1 MRREQGDGLPM
12 TTNPAPPNRPLQLLV
27 VGDDGLRRE
36 VEAALAGARPGRAFL
51 RLAADADDAERQL
64 RQRSADL
71 VVCELGASAGDL
83 RRFASSVRA
92 LSAEAAL
99 VGVQSVR
106 GETTTPSDV
115 LVEAVRSKL
124 DDILERPL
132 SSESLREVL
141 TLLEVRA
148 EQTSAQTGSVIA
160 FHSTKGGVGKST
172 LSINTAVGLAL
183 RHPDQ
188 VLLIDCSLQ
197 LGVCASALDLVP
209 RNSIATAARE
219 RDRLDARMLRE
230 LSELHESTGL
240 RLLSAPTDAI
250 DASDVDDQ
258 AIAQLIALA
267 RRTFRFVIVD
277 TLPIVDAVMLV
288 VFDLADRIYLVNQ
301 GTVPDVIGAARLR
314 EMLDQIEIPGDRTR
328 VVLNRTMPP
337 FPGQLARD
345 EVGRRIGRDVDFEV
359 PYDKHVL
366 TALNLGEPR
375 ILAAGRRGWGAV
387 LSEIVDDADAIGS
400 VQVAQETSNAADR
413 EPTHAPRPSSG
424 DRDPAPLGVSDR
436 RAGLGRRLWAFA
448 SGAKP

>member
-1 MRREQGDGLPM
+1 M
-12 TTNPAPPNRPLQLLV
+12 TTSPATPSRPLQILV
-27 VGDDGLRRE
+27 VGDEGLRQE

-51 RLAADADDAERQL
+51 RLSPNRDDAERRL
-64 RQRSADL
+64 RQRQADL
-71 VVCELGASAGDL
+71 IVCELGTSASDL
-83 RRFASSVRA
+83 RRFTARVREHSS
-92 LSAEAAL
+92 AATL
-99 VGVQSVR
+99 VGVES
-106 GETTTPSDV
+106 GHTGAPTPSEV
-115 LVEAVRSKL
+115 LVEAVRSKI
-124 DDILERPL
+124 DDVLERPL

-141 TLLEVRA
+141 TLLDLRSQQVEAR
-148 EQTSAQTGSVIA
+148 TGSVIA

-172 LSINTAVGLAL
+172 LSINVAAGLAL

-209 RNSIATAARE
+209 RNSVATAARE
-219 RDRLDARMLRE
+219 RDRLDERMLRE
-230 LSELHESTGL
+230 LSELHEPTGL

-288 VFDLADRIYLVNQ
+288 VFDLADRIHLVNQ

-314 EMLDQIEIPGDRTR
+314 EMLDQIEIPEERTR
-328 VVLNRTMPP
+328 IVLNRTMPP
-337 FPGQLARD
+337 FPGQLARA
-345 EVGRRIGRDVDFEV
+345 EVGRRIGRAVDFEV

-375 ILAAGRRGWGAV
+375 ILAAGRRGWGSV
-387 LSEIVDDADAIGS
+387 LSEIVDDADALGRPLAAVRAETNASQEGLRASTAES
-400 VQVAQETSNAADR
+400 VE
-413 EPTHAPRPSSG
+413 G
-424 DRDPAPLGVSDR
+424 DRTPVDASER
-436 RAGLGRRLWAFA
+436 RPNLGRRLWAFA
-448 SGAKP
+448 SGAKS

>member
-1 MRREQGDGLPM
+1 M
-12 TTNPAPPNRPLQLLV
+12 TTNPAPPHRPLQILV
-27 VGDDGLRRE
+27 VGDEGLRRE

-51 RLAADADDAERQL
+51 RLAVEAEDAERQL

-71 VVCELGASAGDL
+71 IVCELGASAGEL
-83 RRFASSVRA
+83 RRFAATVRA

-99 VGVQSVR
+99 VGVQSIR
-106 GETTTPSDV
+106 GETATPSDV

-314 EMLDQIEIPGDRTR
+314 EMLDQIEIPADRTR

-337 FPGQLARD
+337 FPGQLVRA

-375 ILAAGRRGWGAV
+375 IVAAGRRGWGAV
-387 LSEIVDDADAIGS
+387 LSEIVDDADAIGREASTGAAGELAEREAVPATRAS
-400 VQVAQETSNAADR
+400 VEVASPDA
-413 EPTHAPRPSSG
+413 G
-424 DRDPAPLGVSDR
+424 GVPDR
-436 RAGLGRRLWAFA
+436 RSGLGRRLWAFA
-448 SGAKP
+448 SGAKS